1 MKMFYQTQTT
11 HRLPE
16 GPKNTVFLSLVTST
30 FDLWPLTMTLKLVRA
45 RDQTRLPHEFGV
57 NPFSSSGDIS
67 YTNKKSHRQRQK
79 QNLTQ
84 FTASSNEWN
93 VRIRHNS
100 YFAVLCLCWWD
111 AGVTVWRLFV
121 LLGETFGNLKTDIS
135 KTDWVKF
142 LHPIWHKIR
151 HFGDILPS
159 QSLGIVL
166 KKLNITQTKAHID
179 KL

>member
-1 MKMFYQTQTT
+1 MPFFVPGD
-11 HRLPE
+11 L
-16 GPKNTVFLSLVTST
+16 
-30 FDLWPLTMTLKLVRA
+30 DLWPLTLTFKHVRV
-45 RDQTRLPHEFGV
+45 RDQTHLPCEFGT

-84 FTASSNEWN
+84 FTACSNEWN

-100 YFAVLCLCWWD
+100 YFAVLCLCWLD
-111 AGVTVWRLFV
+111 AGVTAWRLFI
-121 LLGETFGNLKTDIS
+121 LLGETFGNLNTDTS
-135 KTDWVKF
+135 KTDWVKL
-142 LHPIWHKIR
+142 LHPIWHKIG

-166 KKLNITQTKAHID
+166 KKLNITQQKHT
-179 KL
+179 